1 MATKRTEGD
10 LELNFRNKDF
20 SKMSEKG
27 LPDPNEQSHPL
38 KILSCF
44 GGIGAD
50 RRALENCGY
59 NIKAIDYIEVL
70 PYAVLAY
77 NRMFE
82 CGPKPQDIRI
92 WNLHPDIVVHGS
104 PCFVA
109 DTMVLTSDGYKT
121 FDNLQIGDCVLT
133 HSNQYKPIV
142 NKFNNGEK
150 EIWEIDTS
158 VSDGI
163 RTTENHRFYVR
174 EEIVTYTKKRYGVRS
189 FKKPIWKEAKDIK
202 KAGSFSGDYIG
213 YAINQND
220 IIPKWEGV
228 SCTRGKNTYIKANL
242 DMSDVGLWYIIG
254 RFVGD
259 GWTKTRS
266 DRNNHL
272 CGIIICCE
280 KKECGEFERKIPRY
294 LNYTK
299 IEEKTVIKY
308 QFSNKELATF
318 CSQFGKGAKNKRL
331 PSFVFDMPRYLLKSF
346 LEGYFDSDGSLTNG
360 NVWKATTIS
369 RELAY
374 GIGHC
379 IAKAYHVP
387 FSIYKTKRN
396 PTHEIDGRIVNQNDT
411 YQITFRFDEN
421 ISFRRG
427 AFYEDGYI
435 WSPVRKIKQTSDIET
450 VYDIEVKDDHSF
462 TANGIIAHN
471 CQDFS
476 NEGKN
481 NINTGRSILFER
493 VLQILDPNPVNGL
506 PELSEKPKVIIW
518 ENVPRLAWCYK
529 DVLNYYMDVLD
540 DFGYVSYFDILK
552 ASDYNIPQDRE
563 RVFVVSI
570 LKDIDNAD
578 KFTFPEKITPKW
590 TLKDFIDKTVDFN
603 DAAVQLSEKE
613 KDQLMLL
620 PNGTL
625 AVKEGTKKGYKEIED
640 WNIVNLAFPGSKNRR
655 GRVGTCAKT
664 ITTGPRQAIYYNGQ
678 IRMLTAKEY
687 MRLMG
692 YRDVDYKKMKDA
704 GITDD
709 QICTLAGNSICVPV
723 LEHLFRRLAELNII
737 PKPEDTYAADNKKN
751 TKTKKRKTA

>member
-104 PCFVA
+104 P
-109 DTMVLTSDGYKT
+109 
-121 FDNLQIGDCVLT
+121 
-133 HSNQYKPIV
+133 
-142 NKFNNGEK
+142 
-150 EIWEIDTS
+150 
-158 VSDGI
+158 
-163 RTTENHRFYVR
+163 
-174 EEIVTYTKKRYGVRS
+174 
-189 FKKPIWKEAKDIK
+189 
-202 KAGSFSGDYIG
+202 
-213 YAINQND
+213 
-220 IIPKWEGV
+220 
-228 SCTRGKNTYIKANL
+228 
-242 DMSDVGLWYIIG
+242 
-254 RFVGD
+254 
-259 GWTKTRS
+259 
-266 DRNNHL
+266 
-272 CGIIICCE
+272 
-280 KKECGEFERKIPRY
+280 
-294 LNYTK
+294 
-299 IEEKTVIKY
+299 
-308 QFSNKELATF
+308 
-318 CSQFGKGAKNKRL
+318 
-331 PSFVFDMPRYLLKSF
+331 
-346 LEGYFDSDGSLTNG
+346 
-360 NVWKATTIS
+360 
-369 RELAY
+369 
-374 GIGHC
+374 
-379 IAKAYHVP
+379 
-387 FSIYKTKRN
+387 
-396 PTHEIDGRIVNQNDT
+396 
-411 YQITFRFDEN
+411 
-421 ISFRRG
+421 
-427 AFYEDGYI
+427 
-435 WSPVRKIKQTSDIET
+435 
-450 VYDIEVKDDHSF
+450 
-462 TANGIIAHN
+462 

-613 KDQLMLL
+613 KDQLMIL

-751 TKTKKRKTA
+751 TKTKKRKTV

>member
-1 MATKRTEGD
+1 MATKRTKGD
-10 LELNFRNKDF
+10 LDLNFRNKDF

-27 LPDPNEQSHPL
+27 LPDPDEQSHPL

-109 DTMVLTSDGYKT
+109 GTKVLTTGGYKNIENISTGDYVIIGTGSDPVYKCSGTYQVINWWDNGLKNVITLT
-121 FDNLQIGDCVLT
+121 FDNHFKVTCT
-133 HSNQYKPIV
+133 PNH
-142 NKFNNGEK
+142 KFLILRGSK
-150 EIWEIDTS
+150 
-158 VSDGI
+158 
-163 RTTENHRFYVR
+163 
-174 EEIVTYTKKRYGVRS
+174 GV
-189 FKKPIWKEAKDIK
+189 WVEAKDISLNK
-202 KAGSFSGDYIG
+202 DY
-213 YAINQND
+213 
-220 IIPKWEGV
+220 V
-228 SCTRGKNTYIKANL
+228 LT
-242 DMSDVGLWYIIG
+242 G
-254 RFVGD
+254 R
-259 GWTKTRS
+259 
-266 DRNNHL
+266 
-272 CGIIICCE
+272 
-280 KKECGEFERKIPRY
+280 
-294 LNYTK
+294 
-299 IEEKTVIKY
+299 
-308 QFSNKELATF
+308 
-318 CSQFGKGAKNKRL
+318 
-331 PSFVFDMPRYLLKSF
+331 
-346 LEGYFDSDGSLTNG
+346 
-360 NVWKATTIS
+360 
-369 RELAY
+369 Y
-374 GIGHC
+374 GIRTVCSRKDAGL
-379 IAKAYHVP
+379 
-387 FSIYKTKRN
+387 
-396 PTHEIDGRIVNQNDT
+396 QN
-411 YQITFRFDEN
+411 
-421 ISFRRG
+421 
-427 AFYEDGYI
+427 
-435 WSPVRKIKQTSDIET
+435 
-450 VYDIEVKDDHSF
+450 VYDIEVETVHCF
-462 TANGIIAHN
+462 EIECGIIVHN

-506 PELSEKPKVIIW
+506 PELSEKPKVVIW

-529 DVLNYYMDVLD
+529 DVLNYYMDVLEE
-540 DFGYVSYFDILK
+540 FGYISYFDILK

-570 LKDIDNAD
+570 LKDIHNAD
-578 KFTFPEKITPKW
+578 KFTFPEKVTPKW

-603 DAAVQLSEKE
+603 DPAVQLSEKE
-613 KDQLMLL
+613 KDQLIIL

-664 ITTGPRQAIYYNGQ
+664 ITTGPRQAIYYNGRM
-678 IRMLTAKEY
+678 RMLTAKEY

-723 LEHLFRRLAELNII
+723 LEYLFRRLAELNII
-737 PKPEDTYAADNKKN
+737 PRPEDTYAAGNKKGS
-751 TKTKKRKTA
+751 KTKKRKTA